1 MRPVPL
7 HRALLPALMALAVA
21 APAQAEPTEVTVR
34 VLSRDAKFIG
44 TGMGGVRVTL
54 RDAATGQ
61 VLAEGR
67 TEGGTGDTGR
77 IMRQPHRR
85 GEALSAGGAAAFTA
99 TLDLDAPTR
108 VEVVAEGPARPAGA
122 ANRVSATQWVV
133 PGRPLTGG
141 DGWLLVMPGFAVAV
155 VDPPADLALGG
166 APKPVALTVNVTMM
180 CGCPIQPGGLWDA
193 DRYEVRALVRRDGAP
208 AGEVPLAYAGVTN
221 RFSGT
226 LTVDRPGAW
235 EAVVYAYDPETGN
248 TGLDRAAF
256 RVRD

>member
-1 MRPVPL
+1 MQPL
-7 HRALLPALMALAVA
+7 PRAVLTTLIVLALA
-21 APAQAEPTEVTVR
+21 APAWAVPTEVTVR
-34 VLSRDAKFIG
+34 VLARDAKFIG

-54 RDAATGQ
+54 RDAGTGK
-61 VLAEGR
+61 VLAEGETR
-67 TEGGTGDTGR
+67 GGTGDTGR
-77 IMRQPHRR
+77 IMRRPHRR
-85 GEALSAGGAAAFTA
+85 GEALSEGGAAAFSA

-122 ANRVSATQWVV
+122 AGRVTATQWVV
-133 PGRPLTGG
+133 PGRHLTGG

-166 APKPVALTVNVTMM
+166 APRPVALTVDVTMM
-180 CGCPIQPGGLWDA
+180 CGCPVEPGGLWDA
-193 DRYEVRALVRRDGAP
+193 DKYEVRALVRRDGAP
-208 AGEVPLAYAGVTN
+208 VGEVALAYAGVTN

-235 EAVVYAYDPETGN
+235 EAVIYAYDPETGN